1 MLACC
6 LVDRQQTSLGSLLL
20 GYAGVLFGGQATNV
34 SGKPVASVFRAEDEI
49 SLHGVTFQKT
59 LISIVMPA

>member
-1 MLACC
+1 MA
-6 LVDRQQTSLGSLLL
+6 
-20 GYAGVLFGGQATNV
+20 AGICWRVVGGQETNV